1 VITAIIESLINVF
14 SIVNIGF
21 YLALILIF
29 FGLLT
34 TLIMV
39 LRYFFLR
46 ASLKPVISV
55 LKSAEDYHAFTIKFE
70 AINGEISKIEGI
82 KHPWRE
88 FCETLIPPLDAIDEP
103 GYRIYRNTRRPSE
116 YFSLSTSHHYQV
128 RSIIAPSTFV
138 AIGLL
143 FTFLG
148 LVAALTE
155 AGRAFG
161 QQDAALMEQALG
173 RLLAV
178 AGTKFWASVGGLF
191 SSIFVGAFL
200 LGVNSRIRRDLHLIC
215 NLLETRLLFVTN
227 EKLLTDIV
235 SQSQRQT
242 QRLES
247 MSDEISIAIGDSIK
261 NAIAA
266 LPPMLSESLGK
277 TMEPVTE
284 ELRTVTK
291 NLSADNQGAL
301 KGMAEEFAR
310 KVSGASEESF
320 NQVNNQLERLIASL
334 EVTSSKL
341 SLSGN
346 DLTSGLSAAIDNV
359 NTTMQSLSAEMA
371 STARNSSD
379 LLRQNTQDAS
389 AELQDVIR
397 KLAEQQGSGTAQ
409 LTELTQ
415 SLGDVS
421 RSAAASMQAMMEKS
435 GETLANVI
443 QHSVRHTA
451 DSVHESMTGIGDI
464 IKDSMKAATGSA
476 LEDFVGHF
484 KEMNSMLSDA
494 AANVSSG
501 LLSWQQDTQVIGR
514 TLQGV
519 ATQLNNYISHVQK
532 LNTEIELTERAIS
545 SSAKAVR
552 DASSPLMVVS
562 DSFGKS
568 ANKLDV
574 LLRSTYEMTSD
585 SNKVFRETSV
595 SLQQSV
601 AALETSWQKHGQY
614 LKGADEQ
621 LESAFRQISDNMS
634 NALQRIGDYTKE
646 LDMEL
651 SKSIENLA
659 AFAMELKD
667 LVEEISDVKGH

>member
-1 VITAIIESLINVF
+1 MITAIIESLINVF

-29 FGLLT
+29 IGLLAI
-34 TLIMV
+34 LIMGM
-39 LRYFFLR
+39 RYVFLR

-55 LKSAEDYHAFTIKFE
+55 LNSAEDYHAFTMKFE

-116 YFSLSTSHHYQV
+116 YFSLSASHHYQV

-235 SQSQRQT
+235 SHSQRQT

-261 NAIAA
+261 NAIAT

-284 ELRTVTK
+284 ELRSVTK

-359 NTTMQSLSAEMA
+359 NATMQSLSFEMA

-421 RSAAASMQAMMEKS
+421 RSVAASMQAMMEKS

-451 DSVHESMTGIGDI
+451 DSVQESMTGIGDI
-464 IKDSMKAATGSA
+464 IKDSMKAATGSV

-501 LLSWQQDTQVIGR
+501 LLNWQQDTQVIGR

-532 LNTEIELTERAIS
+532 LNTEIEVTERAIS
-545 SSAKAVR
+545 GSAKAVR
-552 DASSPLMVVS
+552 DATSPLMVVS

-568 ANKLDV
+568 ASKLEV
-574 LLRSTYEMTSD
+574 LLRNTYEMTSD
-585 SNKVFRETSV
+585 SNKVFRETSI